1 MFGCLTGVCHN
12 VYMTRKK
19 TTSKKVARRTKSAVA
34 GKGKKKS
41 TRKTARKR
49 VVKKATAKQAPLS
62 RVQEAPRRG
71 DHLPY
76 TYDTPV
82 GELRKSLGVLPCRD
96 DDMKYGDY
104 LRKIGQHAVADIL
117 KQITEKYA

>member
-1 MFGCLTGVCHN
+1 
-12 VYMTRKK
+12 MTRKK

-49 VVKKATAKQAPLS
+49 AVKKATAKQAPVS

-76 TYDTPV
+76 TYNTPV
-82 GELRKSLGVLPCRD
+82 GELRKSLGAKPGKYAS
-96 DDMKYGDY
+96 MKYGDY
-104 LRKIGQHAVADIL
+104 LRKIGQHTIADIL
-117 KQITEKYA
+117 KEITEKYV

>member
-1 MFGCLTGVCHN
+1 
-12 VYMTRKK
+12 MTRKK
-19 TTSKKVARRTKSAVA
+19 TTSKKVARRTKSVGA

-41 TRKTARKR
+41 TRKTVRKR
-49 VVKKATAKQAPLS
+49 AVKRATAKQVPVS

-82 GELRKSLGVLPCRD
+82 GEIRKSLGAYPGKD
-96 DDMKYGDY
+96 DSMKYGDY
-104 LRKIGQHAVADIL
+104 LRKTGRHTIANIL
-117 KQITEKYA
+117 KEITEKYV

>member
-1 MFGCLTGVCHN
+1 
-12 VYMTRKK
+12 MTRKK
-19 TTSKKVARRTKSAVA
+19 TTSKKIAGRTKSAVA

-49 VVKKATAKQAPLS
+49 AVKKATAKQAPVS
-62 RVQEAPRRG
+62 RVQEARRG

-82 GELRKSLGVLPCRD
+82 GEIRKSLGAHPGMD
-96 DDMKYGDY
+96 DSMKYGDY
-104 LRKIGQHAVADIL
+104 LRKTGRHTIADIL
-117 KQITEKYA
+117 KQITEKYV

>member
-1 MFGCLTGVCHN
+1 
-12 VYMTRKK
+12 MTRKK
-19 TTSKKVARRTKSAVA
+19 TTSKKVAGKS
-34 GKGKKKS
+34 KK
-41 TRKTARKR
+41 KTARKTTR
-49 VVKKATAKQAPLS
+49 KRAVKKATAKQAPVS

-71 DHLPY
+71 DHLLH

-82 GELRKSLGVLPCRD
+82 GEIRESLGVLPCKD